1 MKKKQKGSGDML
13 DDQSFTYE
21 DMGSANQIT
30 INATEKP
37 DLSMEYHIKK
47 GAFTN
52 TRQAQLNGSE
62 GQEQRDKH

>member
-1 MKKKQKGSGDML
+1 MKKKQKDSGDML
-13 DDQSFTYE
+13 KGQSFTYE

-47 GAFTN
+47 GDLTN
-52 TRQAQLNGSE
+52 TKEAQLKGIE
-62 GQEQRDKH
+62 GQEQ